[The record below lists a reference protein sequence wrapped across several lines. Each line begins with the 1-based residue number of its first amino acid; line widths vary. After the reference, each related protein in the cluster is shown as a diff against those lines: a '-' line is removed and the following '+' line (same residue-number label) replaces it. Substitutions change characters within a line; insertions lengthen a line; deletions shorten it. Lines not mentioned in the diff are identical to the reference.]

1 MLNCRVPTVE
11 NRAKMT
17 ADGLSDEMIEEL
29 REAFNLFD
37 SGGDGL
43 INASELHM
51 VMQAIGRN
59 MSEEEVKTEI
69 KKIK

>member
-1 MLNCRVPTVE
+1 MDKKSKP
-11 NRAKMT
+11 KK
-17 ADGLSDEMIEEL
+17 EMSEEERNEL
-29 REAFNLFD
+29 WEAFNLFD

-59 MSEEEVKTEI
+59 MSEEEVREEI

>member
-1 MLNCRVPTVE
+1 MDKR
-11 NRAKMT
+11 KKQKK
-17 ADGLSDEMIEEL
+17 EMSIEEQEEL
-29 REAFNLFD
+29 KEAFNLFD
-37 SGGDGL
+37 SGGDGQ

-59 MSEEEVKTEI
+59 MSEEEVLTEI

>member
-1 MLNCRVPTVE
+1 MDKR
-11 NRAKMT
+11 KKQKK
-17 ADGLSDEMIEEL
+17 EMSAEEQEEL
-29 REAFNLFD
+29 KEAFNLFD

>member
-1 MLNCRVPTVE
+1 MDKRKKQKKEMSVE
-11 NRAKMT
+11 
-17 ADGLSDEMIEEL
+17 EQEEL
-29 REAFNLFD
+29 KEAFNLFD

>member
-1 MLNCRVPTVE
+1 MDKR
-11 NRAKMT
+11 KKQKK
-17 ADGLSDEMIEEL
+17 EMSAEEQEEL
-29 REAFNLFD
+29 KEAFNLFD

-69 KKIK
+69 KKIKQR